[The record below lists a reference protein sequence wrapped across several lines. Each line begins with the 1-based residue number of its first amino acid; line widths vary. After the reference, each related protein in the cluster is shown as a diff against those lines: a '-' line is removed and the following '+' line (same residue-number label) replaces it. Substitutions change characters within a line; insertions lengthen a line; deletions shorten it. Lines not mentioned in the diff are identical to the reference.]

1 MKEALQS
8 LCTDEEL
15 CDIVLQGTDGVR
27 VPATRIMLAARS
39 PVFRNMLLSDFRES
53 HQTEIEIGGYT
64 GEVLKL
70 LVEYICTDEFN
81 PKMAVS
87 AAYARKIISVM
98 DAAEFFHLRT
108 FRKKVMDWILE
119 TMKDLPHLSA
129 VILDECKC
137 SFPESSDIF
146 GDLEEAAMTIIRS
159 DPSSFLDQK
168 SGSHTL
174 SPSTLEIIVKDSKIK
189 ATEYEL
195 FSLIQRWAKGT
206 KELQSAKDLVKFIRL
221 ERIDPEVLSGKVAD
235 SGLVS
240 DQLQLAAFR
249 NQALYGKAHCF
260 ENAMYDLPRMNHE
273 PAWHKDGSPVFSY
286 GAISRKLKLCKSNIF
301 EMNPISNGVHK
312 WSLRTGYSFTGRTQ
326 FNCLVGIV
334 PANQKLDYSK
344 SLSCQEHEHFH
355 CWTHKHTDTSTR
367 NGVYAHSRTV
377 KLNLTLDLTPESGG
391 TLSVE
396 TDVNGDMTSTSTVVA
411 SNLLQH
417 VNKQQNGNNMNTG
430 FLPAATLYQPGAIT
444 IQSFEAL

>member
-1 MKEALQS
+1 
-8 LCTDEEL
+8 
-15 CDIVLQGTDGVR
+15 
-27 VPATRIMLAARS
+27 MLAARS

-53 HQTEIEIGGYT
+53 HQTEIEIGYT

-70 LVEYICTDEFN
+70 LVEYICTDEFH
-81 PKMAVS
+81 PKMVVS

-119 TMKDLPHLSA
+119 TMKDHPHLSA
-129 VILDECKC
+129 VILDECKY
-137 SFPESSDIF
+137 SFPESNIF

-159 DPSSFLDQK
+159 DTSSFLDHK

-174 SPSTLEIIVKDSKIK
+174 SPSTLETIVKDNKIK

-206 KELQSAKDLVKFIRL
+206 KELQSAKELVKFIRL

-249 NQALYGKAHCF
+249 NQALYGKSHCF
-260 ENAMYDLPRMNHE
+260 ENAMYDLPRMNHR
-273 PAWHKDGSPVFSY
+273 PAWHKSGTSVFRYDDFNSP
-286 GAISRKLKLCKSNIF
+286 GKLHKLDIF
-301 EMNPISNGVHK
+301 EINPICNGVYK
-312 WSLRTGYSFTGRTQ
+312 WSLEISYLAYHCLS
-326 FNCLVGIV
+326 NCSVGIV
-334 PANQKLDYSK
+334 PADKQLDYTK
-344 SLSCQEHEHFH
+344 CMSLQPGCFS
-355 CWTHKHTDTSTR
+355 HTCSDTQRQKISTCGR
-367 NGVYAHSRTV
+367 FFLA
-377 KLNLTLDLTPESGG
+377 KLSLTLDLTPESGG

-396 TDVNGDMTSTSTVVA
+396 TVASEETTSTVVA

-417 VNKQQNGNNMNTG
+417 VNKQQNGKNMNMG
-430 FLPAATLYQPGAIT
+430 FLPAAALSQKGIIT
-444 IQSFEAL
+444 IESYEAL